1 MQLFLEVFFINGNKF
16 EVNSDCFES
25 TLKEVP
31 CNEGVRFKNGAC
43 KEKS

>member
-31 CNEGVRFKNGAC
+31 RNEGVRFKNGAC